1 MIKEKRMTKKI
12 FLTILLMLITVP
24 VWAKAKP
31 VIQMNRTTCSGTIID
46 NKCAKAQMQNLTEF
60 IKTHTKECA
69 LMPECSASGY
79 SFYTDGR
86 LVEFTKDSTSLIIK
100 FLQEKN
106 SQLQAEAVVENL
118 NGRIRLISIKSQKT
132 AK

>member
-1 MIKEKRMTKKI
+1 MAKKL
-12 FLTILLMLITVP
+12 FLPILLLLLTVLSL
-24 VWAKAKP
+24 AAAKP
-31 VIQMNRTTCSGTIID
+31 ALQMNRTTCTGTIID
-46 NKCAKAQMQNLTEF
+46 NKCAKAQMKNLTEF

-79 SFYTDGR
+79 AFYTDGR
-86 LVEFTKDSTSLIIK
+86 LVEFTKDSTPLIVK

-118 NGRIRLISIKSQKT
+118 NGRIRLISIKNQKMS
-132 AK
+132 K